1 MFTTRAS
8 DKSSKASL
16 EQILGRLQAVLKALH
31 LAAWL
36 VLFEYILLAVSVP
49 LELPLAIAAGFA
61 AAAAIVG
68 LLGGIGAMRWEP
80 AKQTQRAMSLAT
92 ALEAAALVGAVTFM
106 VMQFRQ
112 DVPEL
117 ADLRMLQ
124 VVALVQFVAGIMV
137 VPFLARTTGRLGA
150 LHLRPLLAANLYWAE
165 FVALAALVCWGLSF
179 FTQWSFVT
187 LFGHV
192 GPVIAV
198 GFQLAQR
205 NVLIEL
211 MRLVSLGSDAAA
223 ALVAEGNET
232 KTHEQPALTAD
243 DVRNSEPG
251 EDEVAE
257 RDGEAPASQSRDAA
271 PGDADGR
278 D

>member
-80 AKQTQRAMSLAT
+80 AKQPQRAMSLAT
-92 ALEAAALVGAVTFM
+92 ALEAAALVGVATFM

-137 VPFLARTTGRLGA
+137 VPFLARTTGRLGGVA
-150 LHLRPLLAANLYWAE
+150 PAPTLGRQSLLGRVCRAGRPGLL
-165 FVALAALVCWGLSF
+165 G
-179 FTQWSFVT
+179 SFV
-187 LFGHV
+187 FH
-192 GPVIAV
+192 AV
-198 GFQLAQR
+198 
-205 NVLIEL
+205 EL
-211 MRLVSLGSDAAA
+211 
-223 ALVAEGNET
+223 
-232 KTHEQPALTAD
+232 
-243 DVRNSEPG
+243 
-251 EDEVAE
+251 
-257 RDGEAPASQSRDAA
+257 RDAIWSCGA
-271 PGDADGR
+271 GHCRGFSVGTA
-278 D
+278 